1 MTNSRSIVPFEL
13 AGDISNRSQNIRRM
27 TAAARE
33 FHATTVRHE
42 TFERGLDALRATH
55 AMSGL
60 EGVGMII
67 EGEPGVGKTTLLNK
81 HVIDTYS
88 KPEYRPT
95 DIVTPLPIL
104 MVRIPGR
111 PTIPRVIEKFLLV
124 SDHVKVSARK
134 TETLETRLHKLI
146 IHQGVEM
153 IVLDEYQHLLRT
165 EKYTRDTLNFLKV
178 LIDDYKL
185 SIVLSGLP
193 SGLSVLQDHDELRER
208 VSFEH
213 VILKPFDITTNA
225 NAADYARYIIGL
237 ETKLNKVGVDCCSL
251 SNEDMLQRLLLAT
264 QGKARHISRLL
275 MRLLIHCG
283 ESNKITMRDFE
294 DIYPTMPLGV
304 HLGSFNPFSSGTSI
318 DKVQRRQKEYDEARN
333 NISRKNKK

>member
-1 MTNSRSIVPFEL
+1 MVV
-13 AGDISNRSQNIRRM
+13 IR
-27 TAAARE
+27 
-33 FHATTVRHE
+33 
-42 TFERGLDALRATH
+42 
-55 AMSGL
+55 
-60 EGVGMII
+60 
-67 EGEPGVGKTTLLNK
+67 
-81 HVIDTYS
+81 
-88 KPEYRPT
+88 
-95 DIVTPLPIL
+95 
-104 MVRIPGR
+104 
-111 PTIPRVIEKFLLV
+111 
-124 SDHVKVSARK
+124 
-134 TETLETRLHKLI
+134 
-146 IHQGVEM
+146 
-153 IVLDEYQHLLRT
+153 
-165 EKYTRDTLNFLKV
+165 
-178 LIDDYKL
+178 
-185 SIVLSGLP
+185 
-193 SGLSVLQDHDELRER
+193 
-208 VSFEH
+208 
-213 VILKPFDITTNA
+213 NA